1 MRLMLLLALT
11 ALLGAAE
18 MSLEVKWK
26 RAVRPDRTGTLRI
39 HAEGLSFQP
48 NADDAREHRW
58 AYTDIQHF
66 DRIDKAEVEIRS
78 YEDSAWRMGRDRRYR
93 FAVLEGEFGD
103 GLYDQV
109 VSRIGKPAT
118 NRVAAAVSGA
128 ALELPVK
135 HLKRWGGSEG
145 VLYVGEERIVYSSPA
160 PKRSREWHLGR
171 DVDAIWSSD
180 PFRLEVHVFDG
191 KDGYLRQPSVYRFAL
206 KRPMDRETY
215 MRLKLKLYELNRER
229 SADR

>member
-11 ALLGAAE
+11 TTLGAADV
-18 MSLEVKWK
+18 SLEVKWK
-26 RAVRPDRTGTLRI
+26 RSVRSDRSGTLSVDAGGLAFRS
-39 HAEGLSFQP
+39 HAK
-48 NADDAREHRW
+48 NAREHKW
-58 AYTDIQHF
+58 SYADIQHF
-66 DRIDKAEVEIRS
+66 DRIDEAEVEIRS

-103 GLYDQV
+103 ALYQQV

-118 NRVAAAVSGA
+118 NRVTAAISEA
-128 ALELPVK
+128 ALEIPVK
-135 HLKRWGGSEG
+135 HLKRWGSSEG
-145 VLYVGEERIVYSSPA
+145 VLYVGEERIVYSSPVA
-160 PKRSREWHLGR
+160 RKSREWRLGR

-180 PFRLEVHVFDG
+180 PFRLELHVFDG

-215 MRLKLKLYELNRER
+215 MRLKLKIYELDRQP
-229 SADR
+229 SAKR